1 MLFAIAQMHE
11 RTDILVRNDDDT
23 SGENDLNDTGSI
35 LLKHYS
41 RIITNHF
48 PYIIK
53 CSGVGYPFS
62 AIFIYL

>member
-53 CSGVGYPFS
+53 
-62 AIFIYL
+62 